1 MYFGMFDPTIVILI
15 PAMIFALY
23 AQGKVKSAYN
33 RYAQINN
40 RRGITGHQAARMILD
55 ANGLRHVPVEM
66 TAGTLT
72 DHYDPKNDVMRL
84 SSEVYNG
91 TSIASVSIAAH
102 ESGHAIQDGT
112 SYAFLRFRSAIAPV
126 VSLVSV
132 ASWPL
137 ILIGLAIIW
146 AGNQTTG
153 NMIFDLGILF
163 FAAGY
168 PAPELEIDSN
178 VIHYR
183 RLEMIGTYAA
193 DTIDFFTAG
202 NMLNSGAV
210 DVSKIV
216 EPVKYKLDDVQEAF
230 KAAATP
236 GMYRVSVLLNE

>member
-102 ESGHAIQDGT
+102 ESGHAGAVAALPDPRSRRT
-112 SYAFLRFRSAIAPV
+112 FRADFV
-126 VSLVSV
+126 CVSQIPKCYRSG
-132 ASWPL
+132 SKPG
-137 ILIGLAIIW
+137 IC
-146 AGNQTTG
+146 
-153 NMIFDLGILF
+153 GIL
-163 FAAGY
+163 ATDPHRTCYHLGGQSDNREY
-168 PAPELEIDSN
+168 
-178 VIHYR
+178 
-183 RLEMIGTYAA
+183 
-193 DTIDFFTAG
+193 DF
-202 NMLNSGAV
+202 
-210 DVSKIV
+210 
-216 EPVKYKLDDVQEAF
+216 
-230 KAAATP
+230 
-236 GMYRVSVLLNE
+236 

>member
-33 RYAQINN
+33 RYVQINN

-55 ANGLRHVPVEM
+55 ANGLHHVPVEI
-66 TAGTLT
+66 TSGTLT

-84 SSEVYNG
+84 SSEVYHG

-112 SYAFLRFRSAIAPV
+112 SYAFLRFRNAIAPV

-146 AGNQTTG
+146 TG
-153 NMIFDLGILF
+153 NLTSGNLIFDLGILF
-163 FAAGY
+163 FAAVVLFHTVTLPVELDASKRAIRQLVDLRIIE
-168 PAPELEIDSN
+168 PAE
-178 VIHYR
+178 
-183 RLEMIGTYAA
+183 AA
-193 DTIDFFTAG
+193 
-202 NMLNSGAV
+202 GAKKV
-210 DVSKIV
+210 LS
-216 EPVKYKLDDVQEAF
+216 
-230 KAAATP
+230 AAAMTYVAALATAVANLIRILMIR
-236 GMYRVSVLLNE
+236 GRD